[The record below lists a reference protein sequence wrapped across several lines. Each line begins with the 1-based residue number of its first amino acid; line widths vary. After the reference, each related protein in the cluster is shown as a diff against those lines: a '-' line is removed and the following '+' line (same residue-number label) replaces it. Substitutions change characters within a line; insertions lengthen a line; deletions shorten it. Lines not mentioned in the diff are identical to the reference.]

1 MMFTK
6 SIVFLT
12 LASVCLSSPV
22 PRQPENDGIAEKSQN
37 LQRDSGIDSLGL
49 RGLNSNKHKD
59 DEENSKKHPISGQ
72 NNNGEDDDKDE
83 DKAGDKVGDND
94 EDKDG
99 DKDGENNYED
109 EEEDNND
116 MKENRPHIPENPDL
130 VADFLKNTGSFIEEN
145 KVNKKNKVKK
155 KGNKG
160 GKKGIKGKKSVP
172 KNRKNIH
179 KRNHGLGKGKKIG
192 FSTESEDFLI
202 QQAVTDAFANIFDSI
217 ISLLNNHKKDSDI
230 DDQENNDIDD

>member
-37 LQRDSGIDSLGL
+37 LQRDSGIDSL
-49 RGLNSNKHKD
+49 
-59 DEENSKKHPISGQ
+59 
-72 NNNGEDDDKDE
+72 
-83 DKAGDKVGDND
+83 
-94 EDKDG
+94 
-99 DKDGENNYED
+99 
-109 EEEDNND
+109 
-116 MKENRPHIPENPDL
+116 ENPDL
-130 VADFLKNTGSFIEEN
+130 VADFLKNTGSFIEE
-145 KVNKKNKVKK
+145 NKVKK